1 MTTTTT
7 PTAIPEEWDR
17 HLSSRVERYAAGKAL
32 RSKASRSSHAAWTPD
47 PKRPDPISMLEEAN
61 QTRLKQLVPI
71 RFGRMSMSPF
81 AFYRGTADIM
91 AYDLAKTPVS
101 GIQAQLC
108 GDAHLSNFG
117 AYATPERR
125 LVFDVNDFDETLQ
138 GPWEWDVK
146 RLAASVILGGRQNG
160 YPAKDSKQ
168 AVVRC
173 VQRYRESMQQF
184 ALMNHLDVW
193 YYHLDV
199 DTILAMA
206 RGMAGRKEMEK
217 RVERASARASK
228 RTRIETFPKLTEVV
242 DGQYHIKDEPPLI
255 FHYDQLHPNEDD
267 LDSGEWRAMV
277 KDYLASLP
285 EERRVIAFRYRSL
298 DVAQKVVGV
307 GSVGTRCA
315 IVLLLGGPEGDD
327 PLFIQIKEAGESAL
341 EQYLGASPYANHG
354 QRVVVGQH
362 LMQAAS
368 DIFLGWS
375 TLNGRDYYAR
385 QLRDMKWSAEVETM
399 DPVLFTAYVE
409 MCATTLARAHARTG
423 DSAQIA
429 GYLGN
434 GDAFDQAIATFAETY
449 ADQAERDHAALL
461 AAIKDGRVQAQTG
474 I

>member
-1 MTTTTT
+1 
-7 PTAIPEEWDR
+7 
-17 HLSSRVERYAAGKAL
+17 
-32 RSKASRSSHAAWTPD
+32 
-47 PKRPDPISMLEEAN
+47 MLEEAN
-61 QTRLKQLVPI
+61 KTRLKQLVPI
-71 RFGRMSMSPF
+71 RFGRMSQSPF

-91 AYDLAKTPVS
+91 AYDLAKTTVS

-117 AYATPERR
+117 VFASPERR
-125 LVFDVNDFDETLQ
+125 QVFDVNDFDETLA

-146 RLAASVILGGRQNG
+146 RLAASVILASRQNG
-160 YPAKDSKQ
+160 YSAQESKQ
-168 AVVRC
+168 AVLRC

-206 RGMAGRKEMEK
+206 RGMAGRRELEK
-217 RVERASARASK
+217 RIERNSARASK

-255 FHYDQLHPNEDD
+255 FHYDQLHPSEDD
-267 LDSGEWRAMV
+267 LDTGEWKAFV
-277 KDYLASLP
+277 KEYLAGLP
-285 EERRVIAFRYRSL
+285 EERRVICFRYRSL
-298 DVAQKVVGV
+298 DIAQKVVGV

-327 PLFIQIKEAGESAL
+327 PLFIQIKEAGPSAL
-341 EQYLGASPYANHG
+341 EAYLGASPYPNHG

-375 TLNGRDYYAR
+375 TFNGRDYYAR
-385 QLRDMKWSAEVETM
+385 QLRDMKWSAEIEGM
-399 DPVLFTAYVE
+399 DLMFFSAYVE
-409 MCATTLARAHARTG
+409 LCATTLARAHARTG
-423 DSAQIA
+423 DPAQIS

-434 GDAFDQAIATFAETY
+434 KDVFDQAIASFSELY

-461 AAIKDGRVQAQTG
+461 AAIKEGRVQAQTG
-474 I
+474 V